1 MREMLA
7 IAVPPR
13 TALAAQVSTPLPP
26 RLRAARRGRIHSI
39 YRTAFNV
46 ALPPG
51 DLIVI
56 ADPAV
61 GGLPNGVL
69 VDLGPD
75 HRDLGL
81 APDQVVLLD
90 EGSIAVPAI
99 GFRIALDSAVSWSP
113 RLPAADRGAGRRW
126 CHRAG
131 DVRAL
136 AAIRTMASDTGS
148 AGLGGL
154 LAGVRSR
161 LLPLHAARAAAVLDQ
176 LAAAL
181 PGDDVDA
188 GGRIARRLV
197 GLGPGL
203 TPSGDDALIGLA
215 AALHATG
222 HRARGFLAE
231 ALDDAPARTTA
242 VAATLLQHAADGE
255 FSERLQR
262 LLAALLGDDD
272 AAVPSAV
279 EEAIAWGATSGTDC
293 LVGVLFGLDI
303 ALNAVPRASS
313 VAR

>member
-1 MREMLA
+1 MPA

-13 TALAAQVSTPLPP
+13 TALATQVSTPLPP
-26 RLRAARRGRIHSI
+26 RLGASRRGRVHSI

-56 ADPAV
+56 ADPAL

-75 HRDLGL
+75 HRRLGL
-81 APDQVVLLD
+81 APDQLVRLD
-90 EGSIAVPAI
+90 ARSIAVPAT
-99 GFRIALDSAVSWSP
+99 GLRVALDAAVRWSP
-113 RLPAADRGAGRRW
+113 RLPAADRGAGQRW
-126 CHRAG
+126 RLRAS
-131 DVRAL
+131 DVRTLVATR
-136 AAIRTMASDTGS
+136 AIGASDTRS
-148 AGLGGL
+148 AGFGGL
-154 LAGVRSR
+154 LAGVQSR
-161 LLPLHAARAAAVLDQ
+161 PLPLHAARAASVLDQ

-188 GGRIARRLV
+188 AGRIARRLV

-222 HRARGFLAE
+222 HPARGFLGE
-231 ALDDAPARTTA
+231 AVEDAPARTTA
-242 VAATLLQHAADGE
+242 VAATLLRHAADGE

-262 LLAALLGDDD
+262 LLAALLGDED
-272 AAVPSAV
+272 AAVPPAV
-279 EEAIAWGATSGTDC
+279 EQAIAWGATSGTDC

-303 ALNAVPRASS
+303 ALNTVPRESS